1 MMLTKLNIR
10 GVLPPR
16 VTKYLSTTTIIHQ
29 DQRQTTSRKIR
40 IKNEEKREIEQ
51 RPVRPRQRDNGPGNN
66 NHRYGIYRM
75 PEQEGKRI
83 IEIRIPHLSK
93 IILVIFFNP
102 LSLIF
107 YLMVY
112 EAGPKELFDAISEE
126 YQDWKDKK

>member
-1 MMLTKLNIR
+1 MMFTKLNIR

-16 VTKYLSTTTIIHQ
+16 VTKYLSTTSIIHQ
-29 DQRQTTSRKIR
+29 DQRHTTSRKIR

-51 RPVRPRQRDNGPGNN
+51 KPVRPRQRDIGPGNN
-66 NHRYGIYRM
+66 NHRYYRM
-75 PEQEGKRI
+75 TEQEGKRI
-83 IEIRIPHLSK
+83 IEIRIPHQLK
-93 IILVIFFNP
+93 FILVIFFNP

>member
-16 VTKYLSTTTIIHQ
+16 VTKYLSTTSIIRQ
-29 DQRQTTSRKIR
+29 DQRHTNSRKIR

-51 RPVRPRQRDNGPGNN
+51 KPVRPRQRDIGP
-66 NHRYGIYRM
+66 GIYRM
-75 PEQEGKRI
+75 PEKEGKRI
-83 IEIRIPHLSK
+83 IEIRIPHQLK
-93 IILVIFFNP
+93 FILVIFFNP

>member
-16 VTKYLSTTTIIHQ
+16 VTKYLSTTSIIHQ
-29 DQRQTTSRKIR
+29 DQRHTNSRKIR
-40 IKNEEKREIEQ
+40 IKNDDKNRESEQ
-51 RPVRPRQRDNGPGNN
+51 KPVRPRQRDIGPGNN
-66 NHRYGIYRM
+66 NHRYYRM
-75 PEQEGKRI
+75 TEQEGKRI
-83 IEIRIPHLSK
+83 IEIRIPHQLK
-93 IILVIFFNP
+93 FILVIFFNP